1 MNAKKLFLIIWGLGL
16 FGMGVRETLDPDMWW
31 HLRTGEA
38 ILRDGWPQHD
48 IFSFTV
54 PHHPWVT
61 HEWLSQVIMWLVYRL
76 GGLPGL
82 MVWAAVLVVATF
94 AALLAAALTASR
106 HSGMSQPKQLYLPAF
121 FVLWGAIASAI
132 VWGAR
137 PQMFNLLFG
146 AIFVLLLERIRAG
159 HGGIRQGWWLVGL
172 TAVWANLHSGYLF
185 GVVLLATFTL
195 SEVTQRWRQPGNG
208 ALMGWPT
215 LRRLALTTVGCF
227 LAAALNPSGTAI
239 WFYPFATLGSA
250 AMQRYIQEWQPP
262 TLGAIEFWPFFVLLV
277 LVLLLLQRDGR
288 KRRRQMPE
296 VAKTSEV
303 WVYPA
308 PFWSDGALVL
318 GTAVASLGSARHIPL
333 FVLVAVPAVVRLVD
347 WRLEIGDG
355 RSANVT
361 RHWMN
366 MGIVG
371 VVLLVVGGWTA
382 VKVAGNEV
390 AIAQRYPVA
399 AVDFLQEQGL
409 VRGYNSYN
417 WGGYLI
423 WRGLPVFVDGRAD
436 VYGDPFLQL
445 YRQTF
450 EGQVG
455 WERPL
460 DDYAVQY
467 VLIERDAVLA
477 QLLATSPRWTEAY
490 QDELAQIF
498 TRTP

>member
-1 MNAKKLFLIIWGLGL
+1 MNARRLFLAIWGLGL

-54 PHHPWVT
+54 PHHAWVT
-61 HEWLSQVIMWLVYRL
+61 HEWLSQVIMWLVYRAA
-76 GGLPGL
+76 GLPGL

-94 AALLAAALTASR
+94 AALLAAALTVSR
-106 HSGMSQPKQLYLPAF
+106 HRGTSQPKQLYLPAF

-159 HGGIRQGWWLVGL
+159 RGGVGQGWWLVGL

-195 SEVTQRWRQPGNG
+195 SEAAQRWWQPNNG
-208 ALMGWPT
+208 ALMRWQT
-215 LRRLALTTVGCF
+215 LRMLGLTTVGCL

-250 AMQRYIQEWQPP
+250 AMQSYIQEWQPP
-262 TLGAIEFWPFFVLLV
+262 TLQAVADWPFFVLLMV
-277 LVLLLLQRDGR
+277 VLLLLQRNGR
-288 KRRRQMPE
+288 KRKQTAE
-296 VAKTSEV
+296 GFKTSAV
-303 WVYPA
+303 SVYPA
-308 PFWSDGALVL
+308 PFWSDGVLVL

-333 FVLVAVPAVVRLVD
+333 FVLVAVPVLARLVD
-347 WRLEIGDG
+347 WRLEIKEGQPALAV
-355 RSANVT
+355 RRWVNV
-361 RHWMN
+361 
-366 MGIVG
+366 GLVG
-371 VVLLVVGGWTA
+371 VVLLMVGLWTA
-382 VKVAGNEV
+382 VKVAGNEA
-390 AIAQRYPVA
+390 AIAERYPVA
-399 AVDFLQEQGL
+399 AVDFLQAQGL

-477 QLLATSPRWTEAY
+477 QLLTTSPRWTEAY

>member
-1 MNAKKLFLIIWGLGL
+1 MSGKKLFLAVWGLGL

-38 ILRDGWPQHD
+38 ILRDGLPQHD

-54 PHHPWVT
+54 PHHAWVT
-61 HEWLSQVIMWLVYRL
+61 HEWLSQVVMWLVYRAA
-76 GGLPGL
+76 GLPGL
-82 MVWAAVLVVATF
+82 MVWAALLVVATF
-94 AALLAAALTASR
+94 ALLLAAALTATR
-106 HSGMSQPKQLYLPAF
+106 HSGVSQPKQLYLPAF
-121 FVLWGAIASAI
+121 FALWGAIASAI

-137 PQMFNLLFG
+137 PQMVNLLFG
-146 AIFVLLLERIRAG
+146 AAFVWLLERVRAG
-159 HGGIRQGWWLVGL
+159 RGGAGQGWWLVGL

-195 SEVTQRWRQPGNG
+195 SEAAQRWRQPNNA
-208 ALMGWPT
+208 ALMSWPT
-215 LRRLALTTVGCF
+215 LRRLGLTTVGCF

-250 AMQRYIQEWQPP
+250 AMQSYIQEWQPP
-262 TLGAIEFWPFFVLLV
+262 TLGAVAFWPFFVLLV
-277 LVLLLLQRDGR
+277 VVLLLLQRDGR
-288 KRRRQMPE
+288 KRRQQTAE
-296 VAKTSEV
+296 VFKTAEV
-303 WVYPA
+303 FVA
-308 PFWSDGALVL
+308 PFWSDVVLVL

-333 FVLVAVPAVVRLVD
+333 FVLVAVPVLARLVD
-347 WRLEIGDG
+347 WRLEIKESQPA
-355 RSANVT
+355 SAVWRWVNVGLVAV
-361 RHWMN
+361 M
-366 MGIVG
+366 VG
-371 VVLLVVGGWTA
+371 VVGVWTA
-382 VKVAGNEV
+382 VKLAGNEA
-390 AIAQRYPVA
+390 AIAKQYPVA
-399 AVDFLQEQGL
+399 AVDFLQENGL

-450 EGQVG
+450 EGQLG

-467 VLIERDAVLA
+467 VLIERDVVLA

-490 QDELAQIF
+490 HDDLAQIF